1 MSNHGQPQGIL
12 THDVELDT
20 VADEIYELAVA
31 GEPVPLDK
39 HARAMTLGLNVQ
51 EIIDQA
57 EEDTNG

>member
-1 MSNHGQPQGIL
+1 MFNHGPPQGLI

-39 HARAMTLGLNVQ
+39 HARAMVLGINVQ

-57 EEDTNG
+57 EDDTNG